1 MGGFQKAFSLLF
13 PKHRRFDIEDLS
25 TGLLQR
31 VAEAGDVTCEK
42 FIAMYLEAQAAGLTG
57 TQRWI
62 LFSLKKLP
70 RRKSSNHPFFMG
82 RAVSFEECI

>member
-31 VAEAGDVTCEK
+31 VAEAGENITCEK
-42 FIAMYLEAQAAGLTG
+42 FIAMYLEAQAAGLSG

-62 LFSLKKLP
+62 LFSLKKGQP
-70 RRKSSNHPFFMG
+70 SAKGKEKVFQPSIFYGAS
-82 RAVSFEECI
+82 C